1 MIMRLLT
8 LTVLSAALV
17 LPAVHR
23 NTPATVVRPNPNTAR
38 AGVLRNRV
46 LTVTLEANPKRVVN
60 LNGASRSFQVLP
72 AA

>member
-23 NTPATVVRPNPNTAR
+23 TTPATVVRPNPNTAR

-46 LTVTLEANPKRVVN
+46 LTVTLEAKPSVWY